1 MRDNEEH
8 YYLIEVDIK
17 RINHN
22 NNNTYYRNIN
32 AIPYTQQSFT
42 QHK

>member
-22 NNNTYYRNIN
+22 NNNTYRNIN